1 MVDDRTENLF
11 ALELILDNHKYV
23 CVKASSGSE
32 ALEILLEEQDF
43 ALILMDVQMPILDG
57 FETVE
62 LIRKIENLEH
72 VPIIF
77 LTASEDNTLQIF
89 KGYEAGAVDY
99 MIKPLSPE
107 ILRAKVAAFVDLH
120 NKTEEILAQ
129 KEQMKMLNSHVT
141 SINKKLIQQN
151 EEKAKRAAEMVVV
164 NKNLTAFTYISSHD
178 LQEPLRKMQNFIT
191 ILLNTETKNLS
202 AEGKEYLQKTAQ
214 TAKRMRLLIDDLLA
228 YSRAG
233 TLELAFEK
241 TDLSKLVNEI
251 IEENADLIKSKNATI
266 TVSELGIANI
276 NPVQF
281 RQLLENLVS
290 NSLKFTVPQR
300 DPSIT
305 IKARVIRGIETKLA
319 KLAPGTNYLN
329 LTFSDN
335 GIGFEARFN
344 ERIFEVFQ
352 RLHGQDKY
360 TGTGMGL
367 AICKRIVENH
377 KGVIIAGG
385 ELNKG
390 AKFDI
395 YLPV

>member
-11 ALELILDNHKYV
+11 ALELILDNYKYI

-107 ILRAKVAAFVDLH
+107 ILRAKVAFFVDLY
-120 NKTEEILAQ
+120 NKTEEIFAQ

-141 SINKKLIQQN
+141 ATNKKLIQQN
-151 EEKAKRAAEMVVV
+151 EEKAKRAAEMVVI

-178 LQEPLRKMQNFIT
+178 LQEPLRKIQNFIT
-191 ILLNTETKNLS
+191 VLLNTETKNLS
-202 AEGKEYLQKTAQ
+202 GAGKEYLQKTAQ
-214 TAKRMRLLIDDLLA
+214 TAKRMRLLIDDLLT
-228 YSRAG
+228 YSRTG
-233 TLELAFEK
+233 TLELDFEK
-241 TDLSKLVNEI
+241 TDLSKLVNEV
-251 IEENADLIKSKNATI
+251 IEENADLVKSKNATI
-266 TVSELGIANI
+266 TVDELGIASI

-281 RQLLENLVS
+281 RQLVQNLVS
-290 NSLKFTVPQR
+290 NSLKFTVPKK
-300 DPSIT
+300 DPRIIIRGKL
-305 IKARVIRGIETKLA
+305 IKGIETKLA
-319 KLAPGTNYLN
+319 KLAPDTKYLN

-335 GIGFEARFN
+335 GIGFEAKFN

-352 RLHGQDKY
+352 RLYGQDEY

-377 KGVIIAGG
+377 KGIIIAGG
-385 ELNKG
+385 GLNKG